1 MLDWFY
7 RSIKDRNSHWEN
19 RCLIVTRNLFS
30 SLLCL
35 GLLSLSSVAL
45 AQVYK
50 SYDAD
55 GNVVFSDKP
64 TQGSRE
70 VEVTKPNLSDSFEK
84 PPPPPAEPSLG
95 TKPEPESESEPVT
108 PPMADDGSADTNNDG
123 RVSRREKE
131 KHRKERRKKKREREK
146 AAGGHEE

>member
-1 MLDWFY
+1 M
-7 RSIKDRNSHWEN
+7 RV
-19 RCLIVTRNLFS
+19 RCHLLTKNLFC
-30 SLLCL
+30 SLLCI
-35 GLLSLSSVAL
+35 GLLSLNGVAF

-70 VEVTKPNLSDSFEK
+70 VEVTKPNVSDSFEI
-84 PPPPPAEPSLG
+84 PPPPPAESPLE
-95 TKPEPESESEPVT
+95 TKPEAESEPEPVT
-108 PPMADDGSADTNNDG
+108 QPIAGGDSADTNNDG

-131 KHRKERRKKKREREK
+131 EQRKEQRKKKRGKAK
-146 AAGGHEE
+146 AAEGDNE

>member
-1 MLDWFY
+1 MRCYLF
-7 RSIKDRNSHWEN
+7 IK
-19 RCLIVTRNLFS
+19 NLFC
-30 SLLCL
+30 SLLCF
-35 GLLSLSSVAL
+35 GLLSMNGVAF

-70 VEVTKPNLSDSFEK
+70 VEVSKPNLSDSFDV
-84 PPPPPAEPSLG
+84 PPPPPVESPLE
-95 TKPEPESESEPVT
+95 TKPESDSEPEPEPEPEPVSQ
-108 PPMADDGSADTNNDG
+108 PSADYDSADTNKDG

-131 KHRKERRKKKREREK
+131 DYRKEQRKKRREQEK
-146 AAGGHEE
+146 AAEGSEE